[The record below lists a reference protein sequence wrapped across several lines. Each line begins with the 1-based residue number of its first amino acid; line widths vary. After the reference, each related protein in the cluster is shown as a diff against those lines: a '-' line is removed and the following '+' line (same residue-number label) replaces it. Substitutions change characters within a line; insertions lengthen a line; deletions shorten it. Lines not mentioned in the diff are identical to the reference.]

1 VNQSNNQPQSL
12 LDALIN
18 DILDEMPIEDMV
30 RFANL
35 AEDEIEV
42 LEAVLSKLITYRLEK
57 LDDGVNEDL
66 LQECIGGSG
75 DKSLDKAEA
84 ATFILK
90 QLWKRLRDTHKLG
103 VVEKPI

>member
-1 VNQSNNQPQSL
+1 MNQSNNQPQSL

-18 DILDEMPIEDMV
+18 DILAEMPLEDMV

-35 AEDEIEV
+35 AGYEVQV

-57 LDDGVNEDL
+57 LDDRVNEDL
-66 LQECIGGSG
+66 LQECIESSG
-75 DKSLDKAEA
+75 NESLDKAEA

-90 QLWKRLRDTHKLG
+90 QLWKRLQETHKLRI
-103 VVEKPI
+103 VR